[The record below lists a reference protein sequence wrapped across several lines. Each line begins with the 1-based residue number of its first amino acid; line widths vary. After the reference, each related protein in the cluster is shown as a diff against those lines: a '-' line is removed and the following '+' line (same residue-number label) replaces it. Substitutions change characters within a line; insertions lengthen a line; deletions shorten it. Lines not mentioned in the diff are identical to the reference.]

1 MQYILSYDDGPI
13 VCNVKIKSNQEIL
26 PKLSSGR
33 PLEDMYPH
41 LSEDEMKLNMNF

>member
-1 MQYILSYDDGPI
+1 MLSLLDNRPI
-13 VCNVKIKSNQEIL
+13 ICNVKIKPNQEIL

-41 LSEDEMKLNMNF
+41 LPEAELKKNMNFD